1 MPQSLGSFLCLSSFG
16 VPTLCLLLCL
26 ALSLVRAWAS
36 PKLGVDFQEELLS
49 SSPLVH
55 VPASSLALYRP
66 TQRDGGPET
75 PASPGSLPSSYLP
88 GGYLPLAP
96 CPSPEPGFSCLSSS
110 NWPARP
116 KILACTT
123 SLGRF
128 PRCPHALKL
137 LPNAETT
144 HIRLTH

>member
-1 MPQSLGSFLCLSSFG
+1 MFLGTKVCSGLGCALPQFLGQLLCLISLG

-26 ALSLVRAWAS
+26 AFSLVTDWAS

-66 TQRDGGPET
+66 TQRDPGPGT
-75 PASPGSLPSSYLP
+75 PASPGSLPSSYLR

-96 CPSPEPGFSCLSSS
+96 SSPEPSFSCLSSS
-110 NWPARP
+110 NWPTMP
-116 KILACTT
+116 KILAL
-123 SLGRF
+123 SL
-128 PRCPHALKL
+128 H
-137 LPNAETT
+137 
-144 HIRLTH
+144 